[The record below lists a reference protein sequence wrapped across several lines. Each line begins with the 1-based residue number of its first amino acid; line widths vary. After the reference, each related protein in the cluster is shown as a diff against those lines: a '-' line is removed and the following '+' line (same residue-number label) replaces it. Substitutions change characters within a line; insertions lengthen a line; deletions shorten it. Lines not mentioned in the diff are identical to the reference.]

1 MYSSREVPLVL
12 KRTLPLLGAVVLLL
26 MLGSCSRPDREK
38 ARTPAP
44 LGSVLVKGAG
54 ATFPSLL
61 YKQWFATYQTDH
73 PKAVITYDSVGS
85 GEGIRRF
92 TGKNI
97 KTEEDKVDFGAS
109 DAAMNDQEID
119 QVPGG
124 VVMVPVTAGS
134 VVLAYNLPDFQ
145 GDLKLSR
152 KAYAGIFL
160 GEVKNWNDPLI
171 AKTNPNTKLPNL
183 TIAAVVRQDK
193 SGTTYAFT
201 NHLAAISEK
210 WRGQHSPATLIEWP
224 GLVMRAPGN
233 EGVAGLIQHSIGSIG
248 YVGYEFARK
257 LGLRMALLENKQGNF
272 VRPTEQSCK
281 AALAEAQLP
290 EDLRLFIPDPVG
302 RDSYPI
308 VTLSWILLHKRYE
321 APEKVETIRNLFGW
335 CLLNGQNEAP
345 KLNYIPLPSNV
356 VTKALSA
363 LGSITVLG
371 NGKSAER

>member
-1 MYSSREVPLVL
+1 MHSSREAPLVL
-12 KRTLPLLGAVVLLL
+12 KRALPFLGAVALLW

-38 ARTPAP
+38 AETPAP
-44 LGSVLVKGAG
+44 PGSVLVKGAG

-61 YKQWFATYQTDH
+61 YKRWFATYQADH
-73 PKAVITYDSVGS
+73 PKTVITYDSVGS

-92 TGKNI
+92 IGKSI
-97 KTEEDKVDFGAS
+97 KDADKIDFGAS
-109 DAAMNDQEID
+109 DAAMNDQEVA

-124 VVMVPVTAGS
+124 VVMLPVTAGS
-134 VVLAYNLPDFQ
+134 VVLAYNLPDVG

-171 AKTNPNTKLPNL
+171 AKTNPNAKLPKL

-201 NHLAAISEK
+201 KHLDAISEK
-210 WRGQHSPATLIEWP
+210 WRGQHRPATLIEWP

-233 EGVAGLIQHSIGSIG
+233 EGVAGLIQHSVGSIG

-257 LGLRMALLENKQGNF
+257 VGLRMALLENRQGNF
-272 VRPTEQSCK
+272 VRPTEQTGK

-290 EDLRLFIPDPVG
+290 EDLRISIPDPLG
-302 RDSYPI
+302 LDSYPI
-308 VTLSWILLHKRYE
+308 VTLSWILLYKRYE
-321 APEKVETIRNLFGW
+321 APEKAEMIRDLFGW

-345 KLNYIPLPSNV
+345 NLNYIPLPQNV
-356 VTKALSA
+356 AVKALSA

-371 NGKSAER
+371 NENSAKR